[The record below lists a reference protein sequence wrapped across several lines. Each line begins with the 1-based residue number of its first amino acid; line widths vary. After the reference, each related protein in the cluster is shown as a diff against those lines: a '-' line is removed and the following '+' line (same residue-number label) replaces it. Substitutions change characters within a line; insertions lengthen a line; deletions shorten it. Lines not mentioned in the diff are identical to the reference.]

1 MYKKQLQT
9 DQLNAR
15 LQTFR
20 EPSKL
25 NRPDLGWIKTI
36 RTTLGISLQQL
47 GKKIGITKQSMQE
60 MEQREAEGSITL
72 NALQEVAKAMD
83 MQLVYG
89 FVPKDGSLEALIE
102 RKANEAAE
110 RIVSRVSKSMK
121 LEDQENSE
129 TRIKKAIRERASTLK
144 DEVSKIIWD

>member
-1 MYKKQLQT
+1 MYKKQLQR

-15 LQTFR
+15 LQAFR

-47 GKKIGITKQSMQE
+47 GKKIGITKQSMLE

-89 FVPKDGSLEALIE
+89 FVPKDGSLDALIE
-102 RKANEAAE
+102 RKANETAE

>member
-15 LQTFR
+15 LQAFM
-20 EPSKL
+20 EPAKL
-25 NRPDLGWIKTI
+25 SRPATGWIKTI

-47 GKKIGITKQSMQE
+47 GKKLGITKQSMQE
-60 MEQREAEGSITL
+60 MEQREAEGSITI
-72 NALQEVAKAMD
+72 NALQEAAKAMD

-89 FVPKDGSLEALIE
+89 FVPKDGSLDALIE

-110 RIVSRVSKSMK
+110 RIVSRASNSMK

-129 TRIKKAIRERASTLK
+129 IRLKKAIQERATILK
-144 DEVSKIIWD
+144 NEVSKIIWD

>member
-15 LQTFR
+15 LQAFR
-20 EPSKL
+20 ESAKQS
-25 NRPDLGWIKTI
+25 RPASGWIKTI

-47 GKKIGITKQSMQE
+47 GKKLGITKQSMQE
-60 MEQREAEGSITL
+60 MELREAEGSITL
-72 NALQEVAKAMD
+72 NALQEAAKVMD

-89 FVPKDGSLEALIE
+89 FVPKDGTLDALIE

-110 RIVSRVSKSMK
+110 KIVLRASNSMK

-129 TRIKKAIRERASTLK
+129 IRIKKAIQERATILK
-144 DEVSKIIWD
+144 NEVSKIIWD

>member
-15 LQTFR
+15 LQAYM
-20 EPSKL
+20 EPAKL
-25 NRPDLGWIKTI
+25 DRPALGWIKTI

-47 GKKIGITKQSMQE
+47 GKKIGITKQSMLE

-72 NALQEVAKAMD
+72 NALQEAAKAMD

-89 FVPKDGSLEALIE
+89 FIPKDGSLDALIE
-102 RKANEAAE
+102 KKANEAAA
-110 RIVSRVSKSMK
+110 RIVSRASNSMK

-129 TRIKKAIRERASTLK
+129 IRIKKAIQERASILK
-144 DEVSKIIWD
+144 SDVSKIIWD

>member
-1 MYKKQLQT
+1 MHKKQLQT

-15 LQTFR
+15 LHVFSETA
-20 EPSKL
+20 KL
-25 NRPDLGWIKTI
+25 SRPATGWIKTI

-60 MEQREAEGSITL
+60 MELREAEGSITL
-72 NALQEVAKAMD
+72 NALQEAAKAMD

-89 FVPKDGSLEALIE
+89 FVPKDGSLDALIE
-102 RKANEAAE
+102 RKANEAAA
-110 RIVSRVSKSMK
+110 RIVSRASNSMK

-129 TRIKKAIRERASTLK
+129 IRIKKAVQERANILK
-144 DEVSKIIWD
+144 NEVSKIIWD